1 MNPPDTGAMMASDGE
16 AVGTA
21 PPPAGSARP
30 LRTRLLRVP
39 VPLAAGLLILL
50 ALLVCATAPGLV
62 APYDPLGFDY
72 AALLQPPSG
81 AHWFGTDQFGR
92 DILSRTIAAS
102 TIDLQIALFATIGPL
117 LIGGTVGL
125 LVGYYG
131 GLADAVF
138 GRVVDL
144 LVTFPF
150 LVLVIAIVAVLG
162 PGLGNMY
169 IAITAVGWV
178 FYGQLMRGEA
188 MALRNRDYVSACKVL
203 GYGQTRILL
212 RHVLPNAVRPIIVYW
227 MTDMALAI
235 LLGSSLGYLGL
246 GAQPPTAEWGVL
258 IADGKN
264 FFTQAWWISIF
275 PGFAIVLAGIGF
287 SLIGDGLADLLHVKR

>member
-1 MNPPDTGAMMASDGE
+1 M
-16 AVGTA
+16 
-21 PPPAGSARP
+21 
-30 LRTRLLRVP
+30 
-39 VPLAAGLLILL
+39 
-50 ALLVCATAPGLV
+50 
-62 APYDPLGFDY
+62 
-72 AALLQPPSG
+72 LQPPSG

-102 TIDLQIALFATIGPL
+102 SIDLQIALLATIGPL

-144 LVTFPF
+144 LITFPF

-203 GYGQTRILL
+203 GYGQARILL

-287 SLIGDGLADLLHVKR
+287 SLVGDGLADLFHVKR